1 MFEKKKGNGG
11 GKEKKQ
17 CKTVLSL
24 SLWMQR
30 KKEVIQLVDCSTSD
44 DIQKVYWDYTNKKQ
58 NSFIKR

>member
-1 MFEKKKGNGG
+1 MEEGKK
-11 GKEKKQ
+11 KKQ

-44 DIQKVYWDYTNKKQ
+44 DIQKVYWDYTNKNKTH
-58 NSFIKR
+58 S